1 MTAPHV
7 PPTDRLRW
15 RARLAAVVAAVVV
28 SCFGQAITGPPASAA
43 ACPDPIRAVL
53 DTTPA
58 TADRTVALTFD
69 DGPLPQSTP
78 AVLDVLR
85 ARGVKATFF
94 VTGSNASRHPD
105 LVARIV
111 GEGHAIGNHT
121 WSHPDLS
128 RLSPAEQVA
137 EIERTTQAIVDA
149 SGTYPC
155 FFRGPYGI
163 HHSAAIAGLAWDRG
177 MTVVDWSIDTQ
188 DWTTPSGW
196 SPSFQQ
202 QIVAGATSSA
212 GDHPIVLMHD
222 GGGYR
227 QNTVAAID
235 QIISSYASRGYTF
248 VDPAGNA
255 PQRASVAVAERPG
268 GTDGAARPGGTYAV
282 RAGDTLGSIA
292 ARHGLDWRQ
301 LYAANDAL
309 IGPDPDVLRVGQQL
323 TIPGAT
329 GGTGAT
335 APTDATGPTGG
346 SDGGASGGTYA
357 VQTGDTLSSIAAR
370 HGMHW
375 RQLYAA
381 NDATIGPNP
390 NVLRV
395 GQQLTIPAG

>member
-7 PPTDRLRW
+7 APAYRRRG

-28 SCFGQAITGPPASAA
+28 SCIGQAITGPSASAA
-43 ACPDPIRAVL
+43 ACPEPIRAVL

-78 AVLDVLR
+78 ALLDVLR

-94 VTGSNASRHPD
+94 VTGSNASRYPD

-111 GEGHAIGNHT
+111 AEGHAIGNHT

-128 RLSPAEQVA
+128 RLSQADQVA

-177 MTVVDWSIDTQ
+177 MTVVDWAIDTR

-202 QIVAGATSSA
+202 EIVAGATSPG

-227 QNTVAAID
+227 QNTVAAVD
-235 QIISSYASRGYTF
+235 RIISSYASRGYTF

-255 PQRASVAVAERPG
+255 PHHASEAVAERPG
-268 GTDGAARPGGTYAV
+268 GTYAAERPGGTYTV

-292 ARHGLDWRQ
+292 ARHGVDWRQ
-301 LYAANDAL
+301 LYATNDAL
-309 IGPDPDVLRVGQQL
+309 IGPNPDAIRVGQQL

-329 GGTGAT
+329 GATGAM
-335 APTDATGPTGG
+335 GPTGG
-346 SDGGASGGTYA
+346 SDGGAPGGTYA
-357 VQTGDTLSSIAAR
+357 VQAGDTLSSIAAR
-370 HGMHW
+370 HGVHW

-381 NDATIGPNP
+381 NEATVGLNP
-390 NVLRV
+390 NLLRV
-395 GQQLTIPAG
+395 GQQLTIPAS